1 MLAKWNGRS
10 MWMEAMTSLVEV
22 APMVV
27 EEVKNLAVITIANL
41 TEMEVDPVIVTLTI
55 AMFKLQV
62 SLNFRAKNHH
72 LLIKSFL

>member
-1 MLAKWNGRS
+1 MLAKWIGRS

-27 EEVKNLAVITIANL
+27 EETKNLAVIRIANL
-41 TEMEVDPVIVTLTI
+41 TEMEVDPVIVILTI

-62 SLNFRAKNHH
+62 SLNFGYFDD
-72 LLIKSFL
+72 FLF

>member
-1 MLAKWNGRS
+1 
-10 MWMEAMTSLVEV
+10 MEAMTSLVEV

-41 TEMEVDPVIVTLTI
+41 TEMEVDPVIVILTI

-62 SLNFRAKNHH
+62 SLNFRAKSHH
-72 LLIKSFL
+72 LLLNHFFSFGS

>member
-1 MLAKWNGRS
+1 MLAKLNGRS

-41 TEMEVDPVIVTLTI
+41 TEMEVDPVIVTLTV

-62 SLNFRAKNHH
+62 SLDFDY
-72 LLIKSFL
+72 FDYFF

>member
-27 EEVKNLAVITIANL
+27 EETKNLAVIRIANL
-41 TEMEVDPVIVTLTI
+41 TEMEVDPVIVILTI

-62 SLNFRAKNHH
+62 SLNFGYFDD
-72 LLIKSFL
+72 FLF

>member
-1 MLAKWNGRS
+1 MLAKWIGRS

-41 TEMEVDPVIVTLTI
+41 TEMEVDPVIVTLTV

-62 SLNFRAKNHH
+62 SLDFDY
-72 LLIKSFL
+72 FDYFF